1 VGAEGVLGDL
11 GGALHRRPEVEGPA
25 AASLDPGHWPPSP
38 ARSRLLELTGGQQL
52 EERFLLRQRRTQR
65 AVSDGTA
72 RIGILSLDRVL
83 VLRRGNPV
91 GRLWCVELE
100 VALEPANA
108 ALRGSAAKGLLG
120 GLLSDLLAVGGL
132 AVEPL
137 TKLERAVAL
146 LDHVAA

>member
-1 VGAEGVLGDL
+1 
-11 GGALHRRPEVEGPA
+11 
-25 AASLDPGHWPPSP
+25 
-38 ARSRLLELTGGQQL
+38 
-52 EERFLLRQRRTQR
+52 
-65 AVSDGTA
+65 
-72 RIGILSLDRVL
+72 
-83 VLRRGNPV
+83 VLRRGNRI

-108 ALRGSAAKGLLG
+108 AVRGSAARGLLG

-146 LDHVAA
+146 LDHVAG